1 MLKMVNGKW
10 AIVSK
15 SEGKPLVY
23 YKGEGKPSKEWIER
37 EEKRIKYF
45 KHKKEEKVMKT
56 YKVFAEELKK
66 WKDVKN
72 SAVKREAG
80 KMLKALDK
88 GEVLAYS
95 VEHGEFTIFKD
106 EMEFVQAQKGKG
118 KAMKWIKVEGK
129 SIDGQK
135 LNEAFNFKGA
145 VKHGFLDK
153 FDKPYVDELEKK
165 GWEIEE
171 FILTSKGF
179 EILIKKG
186 SKRVEYID
194 KTPSKALKQAAKKA
208 K

>member
-1 MLKMVNGKW
+1 M
-10 AIVSK
+10 K
-15 SEGKPLVY
+15 S
-23 YKGEGKPSKEWIER
+23 YKL
-37 EEKRIKYF
+37 
-45 KHKKEEKVMKT
+45 
-56 YKVFAEELKK
+56 FAEELKS

-72 SAVKREAG
+72 SHIKKEAG

-88 GEVLAYS
+88 NEVLAYS

-118 KAMKWIKVEGK
+118 KAMKWLKVEDK

-135 LNEAFNFKGA
+135 LEEAFSFKGA

-153 FDKPYVDELEKK
+153 SDEKYVKDLKKK

-171 FILTSKGF
+171 FLLTSKGF
-179 EILIKKG
+179 EIVIKKG
-186 SKRVEYID
+186 SNEVEYTD
-194 KTPSKALKQAAKKA
+194 KRPELALKKAAEKA